1 MLFELE
7 TEKWIFYR
15 SMLNWL
21 RNRDFFF
28 LVPFLN
34 RYNVSLL
41 FTYWIIS
48 YISNVTRK
56 KIYIYIFSE
65 KLENYW
71 ALINNLSKPR
81 WGERSIKLSKIQSI
95 LSIHRSSTTFERSRK
110 IYPPHPL
117 PPPRSYETLSLFVS
131 NVTLRRERRRP
142 PSLHPRFAHTH
153 THTHVPRTAFKKL
166 RAGQVGRKVFNR
178 GWNHRFRSF
187 RSHWNSLRNTL
198 PFLVEGAGIGER
210 EREKRK

>member
-34 RYNVSLL
+34 RCNVSLL

-110 IYPPHPL
+110 IPPPPPPSSLLRNVIVIRIQRYVTTRTASSSL
-117 PPPRSYETLSLFVS
+117 PPSSFRT
-131 NVTLRRERRRP
+131 
-142 PSLHPRFAHTH
+142 HTH
-153 THTHVPRTAFKKL
+153 THT
-166 RAGQVGRKVFNR
+166 RATYGV
-178 GWNHRFRSF
+178 
-187 RSHWNSLRNTL
+187 
-198 PFLVEGAGIGER
+198 
-210 EREKRK
+210 

>member
-28 LVPFLN
+28 LVPFHN

-41 FTYWIIS
+41 FTYWIIFQ
-48 YISNVTRK
+48 TWHEK
-56 KIYIYIFSE
+56 KICIYI
-65 KLENYW
+65 LENYW

-95 LSIHRSSTTFERSRK
+95 LSIHSSTTFERSRK
-110 IYPPHPL
+110 ISPIPSPLLALTKRYRYSYP
-117 PPPRSYETLSLFVS
+117 
-131 NVTLRRERRRP
+131 TLRYDANGVVLP
-142 PSLHPRFAHTH
+142 LSILVSHTH
-153 THTHVPRTAFKKL
+153 THIHTCHVRRLKNCVPAK
-166 RAGQVGRKVFNR
+166 
-178 GWNHRFRSF
+178 
-187 RSHWNSLRNTL
+187 
-198 PFLVEGAGIGER
+198 LVEKFSTGDEIIVFARFVPIEIR
-210 EREKRK
+210 FETRYPSW